1 MIARTLKA
9 GIAAAFVAAVLAV
22 PASAQNSTI
31 GVGSNFMGY
40 TFDAG
45 LGADAV
51 QLFMVPVAVR
61 FPITDAISVDLS
73 TAWAQGEIERDNTRF
88 TMSGVTDT
96 HLKLSYSVTPWALLS
111 FGAGIPTGNSTH
123 TGEEAIVASVL
134 ATDLLGFREA
144 TWGSGFGFT
153 SALATAARVGGW
165 GVGFAGAYSVRGEF
179 EPSTDFDLSY
189 RPGNETRIRVG
200 LDRNI
205 GTNTLTLGTT
215 LRQYESD
222 QADGINLFQAGN
234 RLRFDA
240 TYAFR
245 AGSGVWTVYAAD
257 VTRETGDLT
266 LSIVDNIGAIVGDT
280 AIATAKQNM
289 LVVGVMGSIQVG
301 GGFAFRPHIDLR
313 LQDRTEPD
321 GTDPG
326 SGWMLAVGGD
336 LPMRLF
342 GGYDFF
348 PKARILYGS
357 IIDATGAGVDVIG
370 AEFSGTVRWIF

>member
-1 MIARTLKA
+1 MIGRTVRTA
-9 GIAAAFVAAVLAV
+9 FAAAVVAGMMAL

-31 GVGSNFMGY
+31 GIGSNYTGY
-40 TFDAG
+40 TFDSG
-45 LGADAV
+45 LGADAA

-61 FPITDAISVDLS
+61 FPISDAIALDLS
-73 TAWAQGEIERDNTRF
+73 TAWAQGDIERDNERY

-96 HLKLSYSVTPWALLS
+96 RLKLSYSVTPWALLS
-111 FGAGIPTGNSTH
+111 FGAGLPTGNSTH

-144 TWGSGFGFT
+144 TWGSGMAFT

-165 GVGFAGAYSVRGEF
+165 GVGFAGAYSLRGEF
-179 EPSTDFDLSY
+179 EPSTDLDLSY
-189 RPGNETRIRVG
+189 RPGNETRVRIG

-205 GTNTLTLGTT
+205 GTNTLTFGATF
-215 LRQYESD
+215 RQYEAD

-234 RLRFDA
+234 RMRFDA

-245 AGSGVWTVYAAD
+245 AGSGVWTLYAAD
-257 VTRETGDLT
+257 VIRETGDLT
-266 LSIVDNIGAIVGDT
+266 LSIVDNLGAIVGDT

-289 LVVGVMGSIQVG
+289 VVAGVMGSIQVG
-301 GGFAFRPHIDLR
+301 GGFVFRPHIDFKS
-313 LQDRTEPD
+313 QTRTEAD
-321 GTDPG
+321 GSEPG
-326 SGWMLAVGGD
+326 SGWMLAMGGD

-357 IIDATGAGVDVIG
+357 IKDATGAGVNVIG